1 MPGQVAC
8 RDVGRRRAGPM
19 GLEGWWLV
27 SYLPARRARSR
38 RSPVTVQRWP
48 CRGARCS
55 GRDPLVVSPAEGATR
70 RSVTVSRDQPAPQP
84 LREQEQIR
92 AVLWQSQGVSIGLRP
107 EGFTVRGLDRQR
119 SAESC
124 QPGRCLYAC
133 VSQERRNR
141 LELRERPFTPR
152 SEWSSAWQ
160 SCTTARICPLCWR
173 VQIGSR

>member
-48 CRGARCS
+48 CRGA
-55 GRDPLVVSPAEGATR
+55 PLVVSSAEGATR

-92 AVLWQSQGVSIGLRP
+92 AAQGPSQKVQLGPSQSVDWI
-107 EGFTVRGLDRQR
+107 TAC
-119 SAESC
+119 SAEGGLPDGVFT
-124 QPGRCLYAC
+124 QAYLRNAAT
-133 VSQERRNR
+133 ERR
-141 LELRERPFTPR
+141 PF
-152 SEWSSAWQ
+152 
-160 SCTTARICPLCWR
+160 
-173 VQIGSR
+173 

>member
-1 MPGQVAC
+1 MPARWG
-8 RDVGRRRAGPM
+8 GRG
-19 GLEGWWLV
+19 GGWGVV
-27 SYLPARRARSR
+27 SYLSALARRARSR

-48 CRGARCS
+48 CRGA
-55 GRDPLVVSPAEGATR
+55 PLVVSSAEGATR
-70 RSVTVSRDQPAPQP
+70 RSVTVCRDRPAPQP

-92 AVLWQSQGVSIGLRP
+92 AVMWQSQGVSIGLRP

-141 LELRERPFTPR
+141 LELRESSFTPR
-152 SEWSSAWQ
+152 SEWSSAWHSHNPASIAILSTLLVCSNRQ
-160 SCTTARICPLCWR
+160 PITDLIRLDNQPL
-173 VQIGSR
+173 